1 MKVNAIAIREGV
13 HNTYFEIV
21 WHNGYYIDENRFRR
35 YDTKYIVLR
44 EKKTIDLLSKCVDKD
59 ICDLLCKGFNERHS
73 YIRDGGSFKLYYTV
87 GGEVGIHPI

>member
-21 WHNGYYIDENRFRR
+21 WHNGYYIDETRFKK
-35 YDTKYIVLR
+35 YYTKYIVLR

-59 ICDLLCKGFNERHS
+59 ICDLLCKGFNER
-73 YIRDGGSFKLYYTV
+73 YRDIRDGGNLRLCYTV
-87 GGEVGIHPI
+87 EGEAGVYPI